1 MTLTKVQG
9 RWVKYKFR
17 GRDQNTAYS
26 TCTISSK
33 VMKLSSQ
40 VTGKMTFR
48 IQGTLMTLT
57 LNDLDILTN
66 RLMAISQIISTEESW
81 NVILYWYTDTAMQP
95 EMTLTFRSRSHA
107 NLKLINRHLLLIYQ
121 TISTVINRYN
131 VWCDIED
138 SLPLWPWLLSQGHS
152 RWYIFECFSITCL
165 WPKFH
170 YSTVKNAKIMR
181 FSSFLL
187 W

>member
-66 RLMAISQIISTEESW
+66 RLMAISQIISTEES
-81 NVILYWYTDTAMQP
+81 
-95 EMTLTFRSRSHA
+95 
-107 NLKLINRHLLLIYQ
+107 
-121 TISTVINRYN
+121 
-131 VWCDIED
+131 
-138 SLPLWPWLLSQGHS
+138 
-152 RWYIFECFSITCL
+152 
-165 WPKFH
+165 
-170 YSTVKNAKIMR
+170 
-181 FSSFLL
+181 
-187 W
+187 